1 MTGTICHV
9 EHHKQAELTL
19 NNIGGKCLWAVRK
32 PPVLA
37 SAVLGTRDA
46 ITHKLSS
53 NALKKAILSPH

>member
-1 MTGTICHV
+1 M
-9 EHHKQAELTL
+9 QAELTL